1 MWFLIYNSA
10 WVLSRSYWP
19 LALFDLNSQT
29 IDLSVVKAR
38 KSFNGF
44 LLLNE
49 IFNEPPLISYKR
61 ERSVKNIL
69 VRTIQ
74 NSRKAKPGAQEARRP
89 GTLFDTKK
97 RITNQN
103 CSYNFWLKF
112 LSHFKKLK
120 HARGS
125 RAGPS
130 PFFPKFHWNV
140 SMFLKAV
147 NGSSEFSFC
156 LMARKQ
162 TNRRKGL
169 DRFQCS
175 LQTRTV
181 PRFQEV
187 DNSMDCI

>member
-19 LALFDLNSQT
+19 LALFDLNSRT

-38 KSFNGF
+38 KSFNEF
-44 LLLNE
+44 LLLND

-89 GTLFDTKK
+89 GTLLDTKK

-112 LSHFKKLK
+112 LSHFKRLK

-130 PFFPKFHWNV
+130 SFFPKFHWNV
-140 SMFLKAV
+140 CMLYKFLKVYILFYQVCLLKTVHWSGGYLQFALAV
-147 NGSSEFSFC
+147 IHMAIWTKMAD
-156 LMARKQ
+156 LMCK
-162 TNRRKGL
+162 L
-169 DRFQCS
+169 
-175 LQTRTV
+175 
-181 PRFQEV
+181 
-187 DNSMDCI
+187 